1 MDPNANPFNPGA
13 GTPPPELVGR
23 EAVLALADTILERI
37 KRARAERSLLLV
49 GLRGVGKTVLLR
61 EIRRRALEK
70 SYAVEMIEAQEEQT
84 ITQLLVPALRRLLL
98 DLNAAHKAVNAVRR
112 GLRVLRS
119 FLGTIKVKSGDVE
132 LTLGVDPQ
140 EGRADSGDLE
150 SDLKDL
156 LIAVGEAA
164 KAAEQPIAIL
174 IDELQYLPKDDLAAL
189 IRALHAV
196 AQEGL
201 PLVMFGAGLPQ
212 VYSQV
217 GEAKSYAERLFRFSE
232 IDRLSHTESDEV
244 VRGPVQR
251 EGTRVSKEA
260 LEEIYQQTRGYPYFL
275 QEWGYRAWNLAP
287 KDGIDLE
294 VAKEATRLALKELDH
309 QFFRVR
315 FDRVT
320 PTEREYLRALAQFGE
335 GVHRSAEVADLI
347 GKSTSQLG
355 PVRDSL
361 IRKGMIYSPAYG
373 DIAFTVPLFE
383 QFMTRT
389 MPVPAKSKASDG
401 GSSGKSTPRR
411 ARRKRR

>member
-37 KRARAERSLLLV
+37 KRERAERSLLLV
-49 GLRGVGKTVLLR
+49 GLLGVGKTVLLR

-70 SYAVEMIEAQEEQT
+70 SYAVEMVEAQEEQT
-84 ITQLLVPALRRLLL
+84 ISQLLVPALRRLLL

-132 LTLGVDPQ
+132 LTLGVDPE

-164 KAAEQPIAIL
+164 RSAGQPIAIL
-174 IDELQYLPKDDLAAL
+174 IDELQYLPMDDLAAL
-189 IRALHAV
+189 IRGLHAV
-196 AQEGL
+196 AQESL
-201 PLVMFGAGLPQ
+201 PLVLFGAGLPQ
-212 VYSQV
+212 LYSQV

-232 IDRLSHTESDEV
+232 IDRLSHAESDEV
-244 VRGPVQR
+244 VRGPVQQ
-251 EGTRVSKEA
+251 EGASVSEDA
-260 LEEIYQQTRGYPYFL
+260 LEEIYRQTKGYPYFL
-275 QEWGYRAWNLAP
+275 QEWGYRAWNLAQ
-287 KDGIDLE
+287 KEGIDLE
-294 VAKEATRLALKELDH
+294 VAKEATRLSLKELDH

-335 GVHRSAEVADLI
+335 GVHRSAEVAELV
-347 GKSTSQLG
+347 GKSTNQLG

-361 IRKGMIYSPAYG
+361 IRKGMIYSPAHG

-383 QFMTRT
+383 QFMLRT
-389 MPVPAKSKASDG
+389 MPLPAKPKRADVRVARKPGSPKSRG
-401 GSSGKSTPRR
+401 GRR
-411 ARRKRR
+411 